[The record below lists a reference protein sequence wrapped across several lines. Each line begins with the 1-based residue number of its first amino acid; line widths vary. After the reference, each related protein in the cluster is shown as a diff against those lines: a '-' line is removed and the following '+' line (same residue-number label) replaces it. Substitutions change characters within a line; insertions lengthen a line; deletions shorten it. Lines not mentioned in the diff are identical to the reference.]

1 MAKKSISIDEGSIRT
16 LDFLIEEYYKNK
28 DSNWWQKAKMPELR
42 NKFITNYIDK
52 AYQEY
57 HEKYDKDNS

>member
-28 DSNWWQKAKMPELR
+28 DSNWWQKAKMSDLR
-42 NKFITNYIDK
+42 NKFITDYIDN